1 MNNLY
6 GKYGLPLKIEYC
18 IKCTRSNQRPVSA
31 QEFKQKADD
40 TKAIVPL
47 NSGVCNACHYSE
59 IKKNIDWIS
68 REKELSELCDKHRK
82 TDGSFDVLVPGSGG
96 KDSILVAHE
105 LKNKYKMNPV
115 LTTWAPNLP
124 TVHGIQNF
132 QAWIDNGFAN
142 YMVYQNQKVHRTL
155 TKLAFEE
162 LCHPF
167 QPFIIGQKNMAPRL
181 AAQLDIKLIMFGE
194 HDAEFGMGLDKMHVP
209 TMDIEY
215 FTVENFN
222 LSDLFIGGLCVEEI
236 MDKYNFSKSDLAAYL
251 PLKRE
256 KFQNSGAEFH
266 FYSYYRRWNFHDN
279 YYYAV
284 ENTNFLPASERL
296 EGSYDKYA
304 SMDDKIDWLHFY
316 TFYTKFGMGRAT
328 AATEQEIR
336 AGVITRDEG
345 ISLIKRF
352 DGEFPSKYLK
362 DCLGYMN
369 VTEDKFYEVIEK
381 SRPSHIWKKI
391 NGNWALKNPIWHE
404 ASDE

>member
-1 MNNLY
+1 MKNIL
-6 GKYGLPLKIEYC
+6 GKYGLPLNIEYC
-18 IKCTRSNQRPVSA
+18 TKCTRSNQRPVSA
-31 QEFKQKADD
+31 QEFRQKVDD
-40 TKAIVPL
+40 KKAIVPL
-47 NSGVCNACHYSE
+47 QSGVCNACKYAE
-59 IKKNIDWIS
+59 IKKKIDWEL
-68 REKELSELCDKHRK
+68 REKELADLCDKHRK
-82 TDGSFDVLVPGSGG
+82 HDGSFDVLVPGSGG

-105 LKNKYKMNPV
+105 LKNKFNMNPV

-124 TVHGIQNF
+124 TTEGMKNF
-132 QAWIDNGFAN
+132 QAWIDDGFAN
-142 YMVYQNQKVHRTL
+142 YMIYQNQKVHRLL

-181 AAQLDIKLIMFGE
+181 ASQLGINLIMFGE
-194 HDAEFGMGLDKMHVP
+194 HDAEFGMGLDKMNVP
-209 TMDIEY
+209 TMDINY
-215 FTVENFN
+215 FTVEDFKF
-222 LSDLFIGGLCVEEI
+222 SDLFIGGMSVEEI
-236 MDKYNFSKSDLAAYL
+236 MSRYNYTKSDLAAYL
-251 PLKRE
+251 PLKRQDF
-256 KFQNSGAEFH
+256 KNSGAEFH

-284 ENTNFLPASERL
+284 EKTNFLPSNERL

-362 DCLGYMN
+362 DCLDYMD
-369 VTEDKFYEVIEK
+369 VTEEKFEEVIEN
-381 SRPSHIWKKI
+381 SRPEHIWKKVNDSWI
-391 NGNWALKNPIWHE
+391 LRKPIWE
-404 ASDE
+404 